1 MDLIPNGTLN
11 ALSDQIGIINPCF
24 SKMIFQNLL
33 FLDFSTIVSCT
44 FSTLYTRESLSEKR
58 VIVTLVIRL
67 RFIVYCYETV
77 MYSL

>member
-33 FLDFSTIVSCT
+33 FFG
-44 FSTLYTRESLSEKR
+44 FLYNSVLHIFYFIHKR
-58 VIVTLVIRL
+58 KFIRKTSYCH
-67 RFIVYCYETV
+67 ISDQIKVYSV
-77 MYSL
+77 LL